1 MTMHSSLKTTT
12 QYHRSMGADW
22 EEEYAYSLGIQA
34 YIWGFPWILLSQ
46 LAWLWTSPE
55 GKVVMEKKG
64 IPAPSASMNSFFNS
78 SSLAT
83 PADQTGGS
91 PNCDTLYST
100 AWLNLSAEPLV
111 LSVPEVTDR
120 FYSLQIA
127 CASSDNF
134 AYVGLL
140 ATGSQAGNYLLAL
153 PNWQGQVPNDVHDI
167 LARSPTP
174 VVFILG
180 RTGVNNKTEADLDK
194 AHKIQS
200 GYRLTPLSRWVDPNL
215 PPETPPKAII
225 PVGLDYSDP
234 TGAWLTI
241 NRSMTQNSPI
251 GLPGVN
257 QEGLI
262 DLFATIGVGPNQEVE
277 LQSRQTQLG
286 LQRAAEDA
294 LNLLKSM
301 AKGRGK
307 QVNNWNY
314 PPIDY
319 GRAGYIGDYI
329 TRSALQAL
337 GGIVANDP
345 NEAVYLNATI
355 DSNGDELSSDKNY
368 SIVFGSNGD
377 TFPPI
382 VSGFYGFWS
391 LTMYGSDF
399 NLVQGSDHYHINGS
413 YPEYQELG
421 ADGTFKILIQATQ
434 PETQKGVYWLQTP
447 DPAQAPNFYLILR
460 VYIPDPEVSTT
471 QTWKPPLIIPQP

>member
-1 MTMHSSLKTTT
+1 
-12 QYHRSMGADW
+12 
-22 EEEYAYSLGIQA
+22 
-34 YIWGFPWILLSQ
+34 
-46 LAWLWTSPE
+46 
-55 GKVVMEKKG
+55 
-64 IPAPSASMNSFFNS
+64 MNSFFNS
-78 SSLAT
+78 RSLAT

-111 LSVPEVTDR
+111 LTVPEVTDR

-153 PNWQGQVPNDVHDI
+153 PNWQGEVPNDVHDI

-180 RTGVNNKTEADLDK
+180 RTGVNNKTEADLDQ
-194 AHKIQS
+194 AHKVQS

-234 TGAWLTI
+234 TGAWLTM

-277 LQSRQTQLG
+277 LESRQTQLG

-345 NEAVYLNATI
+345 NEAVYLN
-355 DSNGDELSSDKNY
+355 
-368 SIVFGSNGD
+368 
-377 TFPPI
+377 
-382 VSGFYGFWS
+382 
-391 LTMYGSDF
+391 
-399 NLVQGSDHYHINGS
+399 
-413 YPEYQELG
+413 
-421 ADGTFKILIQATQ
+421 
-434 PETQKGVYWLQTP
+434 
-447 DPAQAPNFYLILR
+447 
-460 VYIPDPEVSTT
+460 
-471 QTWKPPLIIPQP
+471 